1 VVRLGSAK
9 PATAVR
15 TCSLTQTKNK
25 NEMEIY
31 EIVLWS
37 LGAYL
42 LISAIVYMFTRNVEK
57 SLGWILHLFGAVL
70 DGLSDADW
78 PDIDFD

>member
-1 VVRLGSAK
+1 
-9 PATAVR
+9 
-15 TCSLTQTKNK
+15 
-25 NEMEIY
+25 MEIY
-31 EIVLWS
+31 EIVLLS

-57 SLGWILHLFGAVL
+57 SLGWILHLLGAVL